1 MRSQYVNFI
10 AYPAVLLMS
19 FSAFKY
25 IKSDSSNSNSEKA
38 AVKEVLEMG
47 PFEETENEEESGD
60 LNLRDYSL
68 ATSSADSFI
77 SFKEALAFKESR
89 GQHWRVNTL
98 GYMGKYQFGAV
109 TLRHFGVTDTTAF
122 LKSVRLQERVFI
134 QNLRYNHKILKPYIE
149 KYEGKTIAGVE
160 VTESGILAAA
170 HLSGPG
176 GVKKFL
182 KSNGRK
188 SNRDAYGSST
198 RSYMKKFG
206 GYDLS
211 KVLKVTRA

>member
-1 MRSQYVNFI
+1 MRSQFVNFL

-19 FSAFKY
+19 FSVYTYVKT
-25 IKSDSSNSNSEKA
+25 DSSNNESEETA
-38 AVKEVLEMG
+38 IAEVLEMG
-47 PFEETENEEESGD
+47 PFEEEEESED
-60 LNLRDYSL
+60 IHIRDYSL
-68 ATSSADSFI
+68 ATSSADSFV

-122 LKSVRLQERVFI
+122 LNSVRLQERIFI
-134 QNLRYNHKILKPYIE
+134 KNLRYNYKILKPFIE
-149 KYEGKTIAGVE
+149 KYEGKTMAGIE
-160 VTESGILAAA
+160 ITESGILAAA

-182 KSNGRK
+182 KSNGYRGSK
-188 SNRDAYGSST
+188 DAYGSTT

-211 KVLKVTRA
+211 KVLKKSK

>member
-1 MRSQYVNFI
+1 MRSQYVNFL

-19 FSAFKY
+19 FSVFTLVET
-25 IKSDSSNSNSEKA
+25 DSFSSSSEKIA
-38 AVKEVLEMG
+38 MAEVLEMG
-47 PFEETENEEESGD
+47 PFKKIEEEDIS
-60 LNLRDYSL
+60 LRDFSL
-68 ATSSADSFI
+68 ATSSADSFV

-98 GYMGKYQFGAV
+98 GYMGKYQFGVV
-109 TLRHFGVTDTTAF
+109 TLKHFGVTDTVAF
-122 LKSVRLQERVFI
+122 LNSVRLQERIFI
-134 QNLRYNHKILKPYIE
+134 KNVRYNNKMLKSYIK
-149 KYEGKTIAGVE
+149 KYQGKTIAGVQI
-160 VTESGILAAA
+160 THSGIIAAA

-176 GVKKFL
+176 GVRKFL

-188 SNRDAYGSST
+188 SNRDAYGSSV

-211 KVLKVTRA
+211 EVLK

>member
-1 MRSQYVNFI
+1 MRSQYVSFI

-19 FSAFKY
+19 FSAFNF
-25 IKSDSSNSNSEKA
+25 IKTDSSSSSSEDTA
-38 AVKEVLEMG
+38 MVEVLEMG
-47 PFEETENEEESGD
+47 PFKAMEEKDIS
-60 LNLRDYSL
+60 LRDFSL

-89 GQHWRVNTL
+89 GQYWRVNTL
-98 GYMGKYQFGAV
+98 GYMGKYQFGVV
-109 TLRHFGVTDTTAF
+109 TLRHFGVTDTVAF
-122 LKSVRLQERVFI
+122 LNSVRLQERIFI
-134 QNLRYNHKILKPYIE
+134 KNVRYNNKMLKSYIK
-149 KYEGKTIAGVE
+149 KYEGKTIAGLK
-160 VTESGILAAA
+160 VTHSGIIAAA

-176 GVKKFL
+176 GVRKFL

-188 SNRDAYGSST
+188 SNKDAYGSSV

-211 KVLKVTRA
+211 QVLQ

>member
-1 MRSQYVNFI
+1 MRSQYVSFI
-10 AYPAVLLMS
+10 AYPAILLMS
-19 FSAFKY
+19 FSVFKY
-25 IKSDSSNSNSEKA
+25 VKADSYTDDTATA
-38 AVKEVLEMG
+38 AAIEVRKVG
-47 PFEETENEEESGD
+47 PFKVTEEEEDVS
-60 LNLRDYSL
+60 LRDYSL
-68 ATSSADSFI
+68 ATSSADSFV

-98 GYMGKYQFGAV
+98 GYMGKYQFGVV
-109 TLRHFGVTDTTAF
+109 TLAHFGVTDTTAF
-122 LKSVRLQERVFI
+122 LKSIRLQERVFI
-134 QNLRYNHKILKPYIE
+134 QNLRYNNRSLKSYIK

-160 VTESGILAAA
+160 VTQSGMLAAA

-176 GVKKFL
+176 GVRKFL

-188 SNRDAYGSST
+188 SNKDAYGSSV

-211 KVLKVTRA
+211 EVLK

>member
-1 MRSQYVNFI
+1 MRSHYVGFL
-10 AYPAVLLMS
+10 AYPAALLMG
-19 FSAFKY
+19 FSALNLSKT
-25 IKSDSSNSNSEKA
+25 DSYTNNTSTEYVTK
-38 AVKEVLEMG
+38 VRKIG
-47 PFEETENEEESGD
+47 PFKAPTTDAS
-60 LNLRDYSL
+60 LRDYSL

-98 GYMGKYQFGAV
+98 GYLGKYQFGV
-109 TLRHFGVTDTTAF
+109 TTLEHFGVTDTTAF
-122 LKSVRLQERVFI
+122 LNSVRLQERVFVKY
-134 QNLRYNHKILKPYIE
+134 LRYNNQILAPYIDE
-149 KYEGKTIAGVE
+149 YEGQTIAGVT
-160 VTESGILAAA
+160 VTQSGILAAA

-182 KSNGRK
+182 KSDGNK
-188 SNRDAYGSST
+188 SSKDAYGSSV

-211 KVLKVTRA
+211 EVLK